1 MTVAEK
7 TGVARSAK
15 QNVLSVRTHRRT
27 EEPEQAER
35 NTQSRLLAEL
45 QAKLAGRPKKE
56 EIIISTNDNL
66 NREEAIKDDN
76 SQSRL
81 LAELQAGPG
90 CVCGIA
96 HSPPAP
102 AP

>member
-1 MTVAEK
+1 MTVAE
-7 TGVARSAK
+7 R
-15 QNVLSVRTHRRT
+15 
-27 EEPEQAER
+27 
-35 NTQSRLLAEL
+35 
-45 QAKLAGRPKKE
+45 AKLAGSSRWGDS
-56 EIIISTNDNL
+56 IIRTDDST

-102 AP
+102 AL